1 MEQRKHKGYSMGNI
15 DEKRSQSGGI
25 AGAYEGDTRPVGVG
39 GRQGQPPTPTQGG
52 GWLNVYTPFKPRLG
66 GLKKIARD
74 PRLDEL
80 RQMGLHATW
89 QRVAEEIGVDA
100 FLAMWRIVD
109 KEEQWHH
116 VKGTLVIPLRH
127 YASYTK
133 FQRNQFIN
141 DLFDTGLS
149 MEQIRRRL
157 LTAYGETVDSSHIT
171 RIVKKHRI

>member
-1 MEQRKHKGYSMGNI
+1 MEQRKHKGYSMVNVE
-15 DEKRSQSGGI
+15 EKRSQSEGI
-25 AGAYEGDTRPVGVG
+25 AGTPHDNTRPVGVG
-39 GRQGQPPTPTQGG
+39 GRQSQPPTSPQGG
-52 GWLNVYTPFKPRLG
+52 GYLNVYTPFKPRLG

-109 KEEQWHH
+109 QEEQWHH

-133 FQRNQFIN
+133 FQRNRFIN
-141 DLFDTGLS
+141 DLFDSGLS